1 MEPKSCSKCKYI
13 ISDSFYFCP
22 NCGKKL
28 KEPPVSTTVLRQ
40 IYIYSLSILLP
51 PLGLW
56 PAVKYLRQKDR
67 KAKIIG
73 IVAIIL
79 TIISSIITTYLTIN
93 ILNSE
98 ITAINNSQSQ
108 DLRSLGY

>member
-1 MEPKSCSKCKYI
+1 MESKSCSKCKYI

-56 PAVKYLRQKDR
+56 PAVKYLRQKDK

-73 IVAIIL
+73 IIAILL
-79 TIISSIITTYLTIN
+79 TIISTVITLFFTIN
-93 ILNSE
+93 ILTTQIN
-98 ITAINNSQSQ
+98 TINNSQIPELQ
-108 DLRSLGY
+108 NLGY